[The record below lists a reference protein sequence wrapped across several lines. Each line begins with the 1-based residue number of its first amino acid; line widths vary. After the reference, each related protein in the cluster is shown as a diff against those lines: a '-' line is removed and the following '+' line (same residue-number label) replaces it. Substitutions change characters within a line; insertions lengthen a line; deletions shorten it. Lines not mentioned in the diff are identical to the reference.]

1 MLSITEFMNEFIA
14 ESRGILDI
22 DPDGPFE
29 IETGSV
35 TKAQRGELTG
45 IRFLKQGSSLA
56 PTLYIEDLYA
66 YYADGHPVEE
76 VACDAVATIKKSFSI
91 DLPFSE
97 DDMDISEMKDDMR
110 PRLLSKERNRAIAKK
125 VPHMDVGGGLMMIA
139 DVVRGDYRA
148 MITKEILSGTG
159 ISEKELFKIALGNLS
174 KDDAVLYEL
183 AEVVDAQTEGKADF
197 LKNERTVKDMD
208 EVFLLSNKDMFWGA
222 AALFYPGVIDRL
234 HELMGDFYVIPASVH
249 ELLVLSVSADFDP
262 KNVIGVV
269 RTANR
274 SVVRGN
280 DILSDDIYVCESDKL
295 KRVAC

>member
-1 MLSITEFMNEFIA
+1 
-14 ESRGILDI
+14 
-22 DPDGPFE
+22 
-29 IETGSV
+29 
-35 TKAQRGELTG
+35 
-45 IRFLKQGSSLA
+45 
-56 PTLYIEDLYA
+56 
-66 YYADGHPVEE
+66 
-76 VACDAVATIKKSFSI
+76 
-91 DLPFSE
+91 
-97 DDMDISEMKDDMR
+97 
-110 PRLLSKERNRAIAKK
+110 
-125 VPHMDVGGGLMMIA
+125 
-139 DVVRGDYRA
+139 

-159 ISEKELFKIALGNLS
+159 ISEKDLFKIALGNLS